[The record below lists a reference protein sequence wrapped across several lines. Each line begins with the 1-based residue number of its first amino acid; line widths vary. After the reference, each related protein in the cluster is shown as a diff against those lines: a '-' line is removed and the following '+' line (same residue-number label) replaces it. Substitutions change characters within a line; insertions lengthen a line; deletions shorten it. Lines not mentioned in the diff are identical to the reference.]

1 MGQELLVFIE
11 KEASVSNSSR
21 EATWRQL
28 HHAVH
33 EEEKAKEVYW
43 GGLWLFRWRFYWAQ
57 RGIDQKMSTQPFKS

>member
-1 MGQELLVFIE
+1 MGHELLVFIE

-33 EEEKAKEVYW
+33 EEEKAKEVY
-43 GGLWLFRWRFYWAQ
+43 
-57 RGIDQKMSTQPFKS
+57 